1 MNQGIEPSGIE
12 RAAEQ
17 GIAGFEAQQFPDPAP
32 AMPPTPI
39 GPQIRP
45 EIPGISPN
53 GLFTR
58 PHFMEGGWPVASDR
72 MSWWNGVMWVPGRP
86 PGPSNANQASTP
98 GTPIYPS
105 PAAPLALFL
114 VALAIMAVLAYIG
127 WSALQ
132 SMPTLGP
139 GPPLP

>member
-1 MNQGIEPSGIE
+1 MNRGIEPSGVE
-12 RAAEQ
+12 RAAQQ

-45 EIPGISPN
+45 EIPGMSPN

-72 MSWWNGVMWVPGRP
+72 MSWWNGVTWIPGRP
-86 PGPSNANQASTP
+86 PGSSHTGDATTPDPRSSPSTATPLILFVVGLAATAVIAFIAWQAFQ
-98 GTPIYPS
+98 
-105 PAAPLALFL
+105 A
-114 VALAIMAVLAYIG
+114 
-127 WSALQ
+127 
-132 SMPTLGP
+132 MPTPTLTP
-139 GPPLP
+139 